1 MTRPQD
7 LVPKEI
13 VAELDRYVVGQAN
26 AKRAVAIALRNRW
39 RRQKVAPE
47 LKDEILPKNIIMI
60 GPTGVGKTEIARRL
74 ARLAGAPFV
83 KVEASKFTEVGYVG
97 RDVDSMVR
105 DLVEASVK
113 LVKEEEMEKL
123 RERGREAAEEKV
135 LDALGYGSGFGLG
148 FRNPFGRSQGQPEPP
163 EAERTGGAAG
173 SHSPGTRAGG
183 RERARAQLRAGTL
196 DDEEVEIEIS
206 ERAVPVMPF
215 MGPGMEDMA
224 QGLQDM
230 MSSLGNNPIISMLG
244 GGQKK
249 RKRKVKVSEALEIL
263 TQEEAARM
271 VDMERVAREAL
282 DRAQNAGIIF
292 VDEID
297 KIAGRE
303 GQAAGPDVSRG
314 GVQRDL
320 LPIVEGS
327 NVNTKYGMV
336 KTDHIL
342 FIAAGAFH
350 VSKPSDLIP
359 ELQGRFPIR
368 VELEP
373 LTRADL
379 VRILKEPRNSLV
391 KQYTALLAT
400 EGVDVQFRDDAV
412 DEIARIAEDVNERS
426 ENIGARRLHTV
437 MERLLDE
444 ISFGAPEM
452 RGQRIVVD
460 AAYVRER
467 LAGIAQDED
476 LSRYI
481 L

>member
-1 MTRPQD
+1 MSVRAQD
-7 LVPKEI
+7 LAPREI
-13 VAELDRYVVGQAN
+13 VAELDRYVVGQAE

-47 LKDEILPKNIIMI
+47 LRDEILPKNIVMI

-97 RDVDSMVR
+97 RDVDSMIR
-105 DLVEASVK
+105 DLVEAAVK
-113 LVKEEEMEKL
+113 LVKEEEIEKL
-123 RERGREAAEEKV
+123 RERAREAAEEKV

-148 FRNPFGRSQGQPEPP
+148 FRSAVSRVAGRD
-163 EAERTGGAAG
+163 AG
-173 SHSPGTRAGG
+173 ESEHAPQAGG

-196 DDEEVEIEIS
+196 DDETVEIEVT
-206 ERAVPVMPF
+206 ERPVAPMPF
-215 MGPGMEDMA
+215 MAPGMEDMA

-230 MSSLGNNPIISMLG
+230 MQSIGNNPIVSMLG
-244 GGQKK
+244 GGPKK
-249 RKRKVKVSEALEIL
+249 RKRKLKVKEALEL
-263 TQEEAARM
+263 LAQEEASRM
-271 VDMERVAREAL
+271 VDMERVVREAL
-282 DRAQNAGIIF
+282 DRAQNAGIVFI
-292 VDEID
+292 DEID
-297 KIAGRE
+297 KIAGRDQ
-303 GQAAGPDVSRG
+303 GHGPDVSRG

-327 NVNTKYGMV
+327 NVNTKYGVV
-336 KTDHIL
+336 KTDHVL

-350 VSKPSDLIP
+350 VSKVSDLIP

-368 VELEP
+368 VELGP
-373 LTRADL
+373 LSREDL

-391 KQYTALLAT
+391 RQYTALLAT
-400 EGVDVQFRDDAV
+400 EGVDVQFRDDAI
-412 DEIARIAEDVNERS
+412 DEIARIAAEVNERM

-444 ISFGAPEM
+444 ISFGASEL

-460 AAYVRER
+460 AAYVRQR
-467 LAGIAQDED
+467 LEGIATDED

>member
-1 MTRPQD
+1 VEPRN
-7 LVPKEI
+7 LSPKDI
-13 VAELDRYVVGQAN
+13 VAELDRHVIGQRA

-47 LKDEILPKNIIMI
+47 LRDEILPKNIVMI

-105 DLVEASVK
+105 DLVEAAVK
-113 LVKEEEMEKL
+113 LVKEEEMDRL
-123 RERGREAAEEKV
+123 RGRAREAAEERV
-135 LDALGYGSGFGLG
+135 LDALGFGIG
-148 FRNPFGRSQGQPEPP
+148 
-163 EAERTGGAAG
+163 GGAAAG
-173 SHSPGTRAGG
+173 LRSVVERAVRGPAEERQPPAGG
-183 RERARAQLRAGTL
+183 SREKARAMLHAGTL
-196 DDEEVEIEIS
+196 DDEEVEIEVS
-206 ERAVPVMPF
+206 EKAVPIMPVMA
-215 MGPGMEDMA
+215 PGMEDMA
-224 QGLQDM
+224 QGLQQM
-230 MSSLGNNPIISMLG
+230 FEQIGNNPIMNMLG
-244 GGQKK
+244 GGAKK
-249 RKRKVKVSEALEIL
+249 RKRKVKAKEAVEVL
-263 TQEEAARM
+263 TGEEAARM
-271 VDMERVAREAL
+271 VDMERVTREAL

-292 VDEID
+292 IDEID
-297 KIAGRE
+297 KIAGKD
-303 GQAAGPDVSRG
+303 ASHGPDVSRG

-336 KTDHIL
+336 KTDHVL

-350 VSKPSDLIP
+350 VAKPSDLIP

-373 LTRADL
+373 LTRDDL
-379 VRILKEPRNSLV
+379 VRILEEPKSSLV
-391 KQYTALLAT
+391 KQYVALLAT
-400 EGVDVQFRDDAV
+400 EGVDLVFGEDAIH
-412 DEIARIAEDVNERS
+412 EIARVAAEVNERM

-444 ISFGAPEM
+444 VSFDAADLAA
-452 RGQRIVVD
+452 RRIVID
-460 AAYVRER
+460 AEYVRRR
-467 LAGIAQDED
+467 LDGVLQDED

>member
-1 MTRPQD
+1 MATRPAQD
-7 LVPKEI
+7 LSPKEI
-13 VAELDRYVVGQAN
+13 VAELDRYVIGQTK

-39 RRQKVAPE
+39 RRQKVAAE
-47 LKDEILPKNIIMI
+47 LRDDILPKNIVMI

-105 DLVEASVK
+105 DLVEAAVK
-113 LVKEEEMEKL
+113 LVKEEETEKL
-123 RERGREAAEEKV
+123 RERAREAAEEKV
-135 LDALGYGSGFGLG
+135 LDALGFSTGIGLG
-148 FRNPFGRSQGQPEPP
+148 FRSVLGRVQGQSDEASAEP
-163 EAERTGGAAG
+163 GA
-173 SHSPGTRAGG
+173 GTKSG
-183 RERARAQLRAGTL
+183 RDKARAQLRAGTL
-196 DDEEVEIEIS
+196 DDDAVEVEVAEKS
-206 ERAVPVMPF
+206 MPVMPF

-230 MSSLGNNPIISMLG
+230 MQSIGNNPIVSMLG
-244 GGQKK
+244 GGSKK
-249 RKRKVKVSEALEIL
+249 RKRRLKVKEALELL
-263 TQEEAARM
+263 TQDEASRM
-271 VDMERVAREAL
+271 VDMERVVREAL
-282 DRAQNAGIIF
+282 DRAQNAGIVFI
-292 VDEID
+292 DEID
-297 KIAGRE
+297 KIAGRDAG
-303 GQAAGPDVSRG
+303 GQGPDVSRG

-327 NVNTKYGMV
+327 NVTTKYGVV
-336 KTDHIL
+336 KTDHVL

-350 VSKPSDLIP
+350 VAKVSDLIP

-373 LTRADL
+373 LSRGDL
-379 VRILKEPRNSLV
+379 VRILKEPRSSLV
-391 KQYTALLAT
+391 RQYIALLAT
-400 EGVDVQFRDDAV
+400 EGVDVLFRDEAV
-412 DEIARIAEDVNERS
+412 EEVARIAAEVNERM

-444 ISFGAPEM
+444 LSFDAADL

-460 AAYVRER
+460 GAYVRTR
-467 LAGIAQDED
+467 LEGIATDED

>member
-1 MTRPQD
+1 VKPQD
-7 LVPKEI
+7 LAPKEI
-13 VAELDRYVVGQAN
+13 VAELDRYVVGQAK

-39 RRQKVAPE
+39 RRQKVAAE
-47 LKDEILPKNIIMI
+47 LKDEILPKNIVMI

-74 ARLAGAPFV
+74 AKLAGAPFV

-97 RDVDSMVR
+97 RDVDSMIR

-123 RERGREAAEEKV
+123 RGRAREAAEEKI
-135 LDALGYGSGFGLG
+135 LDALGHGSGGFGLG
-148 FRNPFGRSQGQPEPP
+148 FRGVLGRNQGQGHPDD
-163 EAERTGGAAG
+163 AGSERTGAAG
-173 SHSPGTRAGG
+173 GQASGS
-183 RERARAQLRAGTL
+183 RERARSQLRAGTL
-196 DDEEVEIEIS
+196 DDEEVEIEIT
-206 ERAVPVMPF
+206 ERPPATLPF
-215 MGPGMEDMA
+215 MAPGMEDMA

-230 MSSLGNNPIISMLG
+230 MQSIGNNPIVSMLG
-244 GGQKK
+244 GGAKK
-249 RKRKVKVSEALEIL
+249 RKRKVKVRDALEL
-263 TQEEAARM
+263 LSQEEAARM
-271 VDMERVAREAL
+271 VDMERVVREAL
-282 DRAQNAGIIF
+282 DRAQNAGIVFI
-292 VDEID
+292 DEVD
-297 KIAGRE
+297 KIAGRDA
-303 GQAAGPDVSRG
+303 GGHGPDVSRG

-327 NVNTKYGMV
+327 NVNTKYGVV
-336 KTDHIL
+336 KTDHML

-350 VSKPSDLIP
+350 VAKVSDLIP

-373 LTRADL
+373 LSREDL
-379 VRILKEPRNSLV
+379 VRILREPRNSLV
-391 KQYTALLAT
+391 RQYTALLAT
-400 EGVDVQFRDDAV
+400 EGVDVQFRDEAV
-412 DEIARIAEDVNERS
+412 EELARIAAEVNERM

-444 ISFGAPEM
+444 VSFDASEM

-460 AAYVRER
+460 AAYVKAR
-467 LAGIAQDED
+467 LEGIAQDED

>member
-1 MTRPQD
+1 VTRPQD

-13 VAELDRYVVGQAN
+13 VAELDRYVVGQAQ

-39 RRQKVAPE
+39 RRQKVPAE
-47 LKDEILPKNIIMI
+47 LRDEILPKNIIMI

-105 DLVEASVK
+105 DLVEAAVK

-123 RERGREAAEEKV
+123 RERAREAAEEKV
-135 LDALGYGSGFGLG
+135 LDALGHGSGFGLG
-148 FRNPFGRSQGQPEPP
+148 FRSAVARVRG
-163 EAERTGGAAG
+163 EAEADPPGGSG
-173 SHSPGTRAGG
+173 PGG
-183 RERARAQLRAGTL
+183 RERARSQLRAGTL
-196 DDEEVEIEIS
+196 DDDEVEIEVT
-206 ERAVPVMPF
+206 ERPSPVMPF
-215 MGPGMEDMA
+215 MAPGMEDMA

-230 MSSLGNNPIISMLG
+230 VQSLGNNPVISMLG
-244 GGQKK
+244 GGAKK
-249 RKRKVKVSEALEIL
+249 RKRRVKVREALELL
-263 TQEEAARM
+263 TQEEAGRM
-271 VDMERVAREAL
+271 VDMERVTRDAL
-282 DRAQNAGIIF
+282 DRAQNAGIVFI
-292 VDEID
+292 DEID
-297 KIAGRE
+297 KIAGRDAGA
-303 GQAAGPDVSRG
+303 GQGPDVSRG

-336 KTDHIL
+336 KTDHVL

-350 VSKPSDLIP
+350 VAKVSDLIP

-379 VRILKEPRNSLV
+379 VRILQEPKASLV
-391 KQYTALLAT
+391 RQYTALLAT
-400 EGVDVQFRDDAV
+400 EGLDVQFRDDAV
-412 DEIARIAEDVNERS
+412 EEIARIAEEVNERA

-444 ISFGAPEM
+444 ISFGAPDL

-467 LAGIAQDED
+467 LQGIAQDED

>member
-1 MTRPQD
+1 VKPQD

-13 VAELDRYVVGQAN
+13 VAELDRYVVGQAA

-39 RRQKVAPE
+39 RRQRVGPE
-47 LKDEILPKNIIMI
+47 LRDEILPKNIIMI

-105 DLVEASVK
+105 DLVEAAVK

-123 RERGREAAEEKV
+123 RERAREAAEEKV
-135 LDALGYGSGFGLG
+135 LDALGFGAGIGLG
-148 FRNPFGRSQGQPEPP
+148 FRSVAARVRG
-163 EAERTGGAAG
+163 EAEPERPPAGGAG
-173 SHSPGTRAGG
+173 S

-196 DDEEVEIEIS
+196 DDDAVEVELQ
-206 ERAVPVMPF
+206 ERGMPVMPF

-230 MSSLGNNPIISMLG
+230 VQNLGNNPILSMLG

-249 RKRKVKVSEALEIL
+249 RKRRVNVKEALELL
-263 TQEEAARM
+263 TQEEAARL
-271 VDMERVAREAL
+271 VDMERVVREAL
-282 DRAQNAGIIF
+282 DRAQNAGIVFI
-292 VDEID
+292 DELD
-297 KIAGRE
+297 KIAGGDASGVR
-303 GQAAGPDVSRG
+303 GPDVSRG

-327 NVNTKYGMV
+327 NVSTKYGVV
-336 KTDHIL
+336 KTDHVL

-350 VSKPSDLIP
+350 VAKVSDLIP

-373 LTRADL
+373 LTRGDL
-379 VRILKEPRNSLV
+379 VRILREPRNSLV
-391 KQYTALLAT
+391 RQYTALLAT
-400 EGVDVQFRDDAV
+400 EGLDVQFRDDAV
-412 DEIARIAEDVNERS
+412 EEIARIAAEVNERM

-437 MERLLDE
+437 MERLLDG
-444 ISFGAPEM
+444 ISFDAADL
-452 RGQRIVVD
+452 RGQRIVID

-467 LAGIAQDED
+467 LAGVAQDED

>member
-13 VAELDRYVVGQAN
+13 VAELDRYVVGQAQ

-39 RRQKVAPE
+39 RRQKVPAE
-47 LKDEILPKNIIMI
+47 LRDEILPKNIIMI

-105 DLVEASVK
+105 DLVEAAVK

-123 RERGREAAEEKV
+123 RERAREAAEEKV
-135 LDALGYGSGFGLG
+135 LDALGHGSGFGLG
-148 FRNPFGRSQGQPEPP
+148 FRSAVARVRG
-163 EAERTGGAAG
+163 EAEADPPGGSG
-173 SHSPGTRAGG
+173 PGG
-183 RERARAQLRAGTL
+183 RERARSQLRAGTL
-196 DDEEVEIEIS
+196 DDDEVEIEVT
-206 ERAVPVMPF
+206 ERPSPVMPF
-215 MGPGMEDMA
+215 MAPGMEDMA

-230 MSSLGNNPIISMLG
+230 VQSLGNNPVISMLG
-244 GGQKK
+244 GGAKK
-249 RKRKVKVSEALEIL
+249 RKRRVKVREALELL
-263 TQEEAARM
+263 TQEEAGRM
-271 VDMERVAREAL
+271 VDMERVTRDAL
-282 DRAQNAGIIF
+282 DRAQNAGIVFI
-292 VDEID
+292 DEID
-297 KIAGRE
+297 KIAGRDAGA
-303 GQAAGPDVSRG
+303 GQGPDVSRG

-336 KTDHIL
+336 KTDHVL

-350 VSKPSDLIP
+350 VAKVSDLIP

-379 VRILKEPRNSLV
+379 VRILQEPKASLV
-391 KQYTALLAT
+391 RQYTALLAT
-400 EGVDVQFRDDAV
+400 EGLDVQFRDDAV
-412 DEIARIAEDVNERS
+412 EEIARIAEEVNERA

-444 ISFGAPEM
+444 ISFGAPDL

-467 LAGIAQDED
+467 LQGIAQDED